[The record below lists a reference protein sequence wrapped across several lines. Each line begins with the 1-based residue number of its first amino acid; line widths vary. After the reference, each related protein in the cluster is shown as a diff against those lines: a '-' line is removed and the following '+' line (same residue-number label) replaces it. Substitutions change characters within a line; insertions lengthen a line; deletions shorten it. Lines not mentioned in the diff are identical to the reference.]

1 LQTAGIGANAGDP
14 ITWATRFELFND
26 GNIQLAGLTASTAL
40 ALDASKNIISVAGI
54 DTTFVDADGNTITVT
69 KGIITAKTA
78 P

>member
-1 LQTAGIGANAGDP
+1 LFLVSDTVGNVLSTSGYLVGATP
-14 ITWATRFELFND
+14 
-26 GNIQLAGLTASTAL
+26 
-40 ALDASKNIISVAGI
+40 GI